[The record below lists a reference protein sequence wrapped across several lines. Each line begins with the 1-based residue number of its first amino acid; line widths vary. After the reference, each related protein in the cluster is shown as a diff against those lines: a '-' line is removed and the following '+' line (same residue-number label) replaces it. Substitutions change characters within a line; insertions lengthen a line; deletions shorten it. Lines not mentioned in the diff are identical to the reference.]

1 MEKMLKHIELVFK
14 NHFKQ
19 ISIHKA
25 TKVLKKNM
33 TNDTQYNM
41 YAISKQ
47 ISRHSKTS

>member
-1 MEKMLKHIELVFK
+1 MEKMLNHIGLVFK
-14 NHFKQ
+14 DHFKQ

-33 TNDTQYNM
+33 AVDTQYNM

-47 ISRHSKTS
+47 ISRRKTS